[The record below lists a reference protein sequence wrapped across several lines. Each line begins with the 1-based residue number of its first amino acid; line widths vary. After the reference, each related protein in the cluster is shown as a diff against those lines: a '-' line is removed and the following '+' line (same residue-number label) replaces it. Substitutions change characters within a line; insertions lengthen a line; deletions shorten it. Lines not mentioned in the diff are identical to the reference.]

1 MSDATPVG
9 KGRPDGPCPE
19 ADRRAAERHPSD
31 ALVSFHPLALSKKDS
46 LAALVKD
53 VSPRGISLVLK
64 HRFAPG
70 TLLAVDLGDLGGSA
84 PAPVL
89 ARVVHVTPRGKGKWV
104 VGCAL
109 QKELSEQQVA
119 AFRAEPD
126 GGSWVGVTC
135 APRSEGGW

>member
-9 KGRPDGPCPE
+9 KNHLAGPYPDG
-19 ADRRAAERHPSD
+19 DRRAAERHASD
-31 ALVSFHPLALSKKDS
+31 ALISFHPLALSKKDS

-53 VSPRGISLVLK
+53 VSTRGISLILQ

-70 TLLAVDLGDLGGSA
+70 TLLAIDLGDLGGST

-109 QKELSEQQVA
+109 QKELTHQQVA
-119 AFRAEPD
+119 ACRAEP
-126 GGSWVGVTC
+126 GGGPWVGVAC
-135 APRSEGGW
+135 APNSEGGW

>member
-1 MSDATPVG
+1 MSDATSAG
-9 KGRPDGPCPE
+9 KDHPAGPCPE
-19 ADRRAAERHPSD
+19 ADRRAVERHASD
-31 ALVSFHPLALSKKDS
+31 ALISFHPLALSKKDS
-46 LAALVKD
+46 LAALIKD
-53 VSPRGISLVLK
+53 VSPRGISLIVK

-70 TLLAVDLGDLGGSA
+70 TLLAIDLGDLGGSR

-89 ARVVHVTPRGKGKWV
+89 ARVIHVTPRGKGKWV

-109 QKELSEQQVA
+109 QEELSQQQVA

-126 GGSWVGVTC
+126 GGSWVRVAR